1 MTFTVDDVKKIVTEK
16 SQTNR
21 ETYRELLGL
30 CERKI
35 RHTISFDKRAKGVT
49 FVLPPFIIGKPVYN
63 KDHAVRYIVEKLIR
77 GGFQATARNENH
89 SILIEWKKKKKA

>member
-1 MTFTVDDVKKIVTEK
+1 MTFTVNDVQKIVTEK

-21 ETYRELLGL
+21 ETYKELLGL

-35 RHTISFDKRAKGVT
+35 RHAISFDKRAKSTT

-63 KDHAVRYIVEKLIR
+63 KDHAVRYIVEKLAR
-77 GGFQATARNENH
+77 GGFKATAKDDNH
-89 SILIEWKKKKKA
+89 SIFIEWKKKSA